1 MAIFINC
8 LSFARVYQ
16 YVFVYSL
23 LLEIFRLCASWHLSE
38 TFSISLSQVVA
49 KLLVECK
56 APEKTKN
63 LLVFIS
69 DRINE
74 ARNNIFDM
82 LPILGPK
89 PVDIAV
95 CVPSGPQAIVILQFG
110 SLLERFIDTIVFL
123 DIFVWFLTG
132 DIDIDTHLVVPKPFI
147 TRCIIPGKF
156 LTWL

>member
-1 MAIFINC
+1 MSMSSAHTLHFTN
-8 LSFARVYQ
+8 
-16 YVFVYSL
+16 SL
-23 LLEIFRLCASWHLSE
+23 MLEIFRLCGSWHLSE

-74 ARNNIFDM
+74 VRGNIFDA

-95 CVPSGPQAIVILQFG
+95 CVPSGPQAILLLQFG
-110 SLLERFIDTIVFL
+110 TLLERFMDVVVFL
-123 DIFVWFLTG
+123 DIFIWFLTG
-132 DIDIDTHLVVPKPFI
+132 EIDIDTHRVVPKPFFS
-147 TRCIIPGKF
+147 RCIIPGENF
-156 LTWL
+156 Q